1 MKRGISIEV
10 EEIAKIYSTYW
21 DAQSYLS
28 LDYPPAPAD
37 SPAEAEAKML
47 KSLENYAELN
57 NKLPDLNIVPIIH
70 FYREP
75 SISMAMLR
83 KVLDYGPRIIAI
95 GALVPY
101 VLMTRNVPRNSRRK
115 AIEFIMSVREL
126 HPKIHV
132 LGLGSPIVTP
142 ILRLL
147 DLHSTDTATWRLK
160 AVYGK
165 VMMPGGG
172 ERHVTDRGIKFGKR
186 EATLDDVKELYE
198 FLKTTGF
205 PLIDDF
211 WIKLDNFEYRALVN
225 AWVIAM
231 SDRPPRHGV
240 FKSMYWELSKLI
252 SQPGNNG

>member
-1 MKRGISIEV
+1 MR
-10 EEIAKIYSTYW
+10 
-21 DAQSYLS
+21 
-28 LDYPPAPAD
+28 
-37 SPAEAEAKML
+37 
-47 KSLENYAELN
+47 KSLENYAELSS
-57 NKLPDLNIVPIIH
+57 KLPDLNIVPVIH

-75 SISMAMLR
+75 DISMAMLR

-115 AIEFIMSVREL
+115 AMEFILAVREL
-126 HPKIHV
+126 HPKVHV
-132 LGLGSPIVTP
+132 LGLGSPIITP

-147 DLHSTDTATWRLK
+147 GLHSTDTATWRLK

-165 VMMPGGG
+165 VMMPGGGG

-198 FLKTTGF
+198 FLKATNF

-231 SDRPPRHGV
+231 SDRPPRHGI
-240 FKSMYWELSKLI
+240 FKSMYGELSKLLPPQQGDQSRI
-252 SQPGNNG
+252 P